1 MPLTAITRDARRE
14 IVAEA
19 LMNGDNQVTALSKA
33 GYSKTTALTKSTEVL
48 RRMDIDSYLQDW
60 KERHARGQL
69 EQLTKANISGNA
81 IAECKRMIDSMEDGK
96 DKARLLLELAKQTT
110 SRSQDLLDRAGIS
123 KISKSMRITAKVNT
137 RDSEAVSKRIAE
149 IEAKLSNQKAQP
161 GDKSA
166 KGHRIKTVNGE
177 VIQGPSNRPESQKV
191 DLTQSSTAH
200 DPKHDSGT
208 EHGSQPTDSA
218 QGQGASLDG
227 ITEHIGEGYEI

>member
-81 IAECKRMIDSMEDGK
+81 IAECKRMIDSMQDGK

-161 GDKSA
+161 GIKKTI
-166 KGHRIKTVNGE
+166 KGQYRTVQKGN
-177 VIQGPSNRPESQKV
+177 IQGADTVQDSQ
-191 DLTQSSTAH
+191 TASICQSVPRQTT
-200 DPKHDSGT
+200 KNDSDT